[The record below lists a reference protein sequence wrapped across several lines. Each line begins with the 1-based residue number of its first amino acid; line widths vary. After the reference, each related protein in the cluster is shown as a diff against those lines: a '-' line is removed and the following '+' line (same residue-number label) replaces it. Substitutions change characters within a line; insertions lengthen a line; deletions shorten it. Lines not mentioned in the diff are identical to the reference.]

1 VTDPDIAAF
10 EKSLDEMVR
19 STDRLL
25 ETVDRFSN
33 DDLRAPSR
41 LPDWTRGHVLTHIA
55 RNADGLANLAD
66 GARTGEQREMYAGGR
81 EGRAAA
87 IEEGATRHIGDIRL
101 DVADSAER
109 LLSGFADFPAEGLG
123 RELSSVTGASWFGWE
138 LPLMRI
144 REVEIHHVDLGA
156 GYSPQSWSPEFV
168 SRTLDQLAPQFL
180 GRGESPVSSLRADD
194 GATWQVGNE
203 GPELLGQPAEL
214 LAWLIGR
221 TTGAGLRRQP
231 AGEVPAAPRWG

>member
-1 VTDPDIAAF
+1 VTDSDLASF
-10 EKSLDEMVR
+10 EKSLDEMVH

-33 DDLRAPSR
+33 DDLRAPSL
-41 LPDWTRGHVLTHIA
+41 LPGWTRGHVLTHIA
-55 RNADGLANLAD
+55 RNADGLANLAQ
-66 GARTGEQREMYAGGR
+66 GARDGEQRDMYAGGR

-87 IEEGATRHIGDIRL
+87 IEEGAARHIGDIRL

-109 LLSGFADFPAEGLG
+109 LLSGFADFPAEALE
-123 RELSSVTGASWFGWE
+123 RELSSVTGASWLAWE

-156 GYSPQSWSPEFV
+156 GYLPQSWTPEFV

-180 GRGESPVSSLRADD
+180 GRGDMPVATLRAD
-194 GATWQVGNE
+194 GGGTWQVGSE
-203 GPELLGQPAEL
+203 GPELSGQPAAL
-214 LAWLIGR
+214 LAWLTGR
-221 TTGAGLRRQP
+221 TPGEPLRCQP